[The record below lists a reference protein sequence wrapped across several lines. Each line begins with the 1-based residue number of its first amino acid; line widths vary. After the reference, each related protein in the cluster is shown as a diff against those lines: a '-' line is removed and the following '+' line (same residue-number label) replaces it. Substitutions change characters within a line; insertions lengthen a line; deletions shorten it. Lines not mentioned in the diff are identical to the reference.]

1 MLLKSRHPSV
11 QKKTFGS
18 SKNRP
23 DCSGQRHRLNHFS
36 NDSDFERYRWKTVLK
51 SMFPILSK
59 TNFMFCVSPF
69 LPPENAFSL
78 DMSKILTFSTE

>member
-11 QKKTFGS
+11 QKKPLDHP
-18 SKNRP
+18 KI
-23 DCSGQRHRLNHFS
+23 S